1 MAAPQLHFKLGKYTA
16 GKFDNTDSQHL
27 IHKEGVI
34 YLATN
39 DLFSAHLIYDD
50 GKNFLDI
57 IPRMLGYHNGGVGT
71 DLTAAPPN
79 ATFIQG
85 FAKNKMSWVA
95 SANGAYYSTGTDATP
110 IFGTL
115 PVGCGGTGA
124 TTFTS
129 GGVLYA
135 QVTKDTKV
143 IKATD
148 KGDTSALL
156 VGGDGTPK
164 FVTPSVSWVAGT
176 DKGPTFRLGINGTN
190 YDAVIPSASATAA
203 GIVTNSTQTFGGQKT
218 FNDGITVNGSAIFN
232 GGFSIVAGSDAYYN
246 SSNDQSTGSL
256 SVTGGITST
265 MNMRVDGGTIQFKKA
280 GKIQYDDTKECFNF
294 VFM

>member
-16 GKFDNTDSQHL
+16 GKFDNTNSQHL
-27 IHKEGVI
+27 IHKEGTI

-50 GKNFLDI
+50 GTNFLDI
-57 IPRMLGYHNGGVGT
+57 IPRMIGYHNGGIGS

-79 ATFIQG
+79 ATFIQ
-85 FAKNKMSWVA
+85 NSTQSTMTWVA
-95 SANGAYYSTGTDATP
+95 SAKGAYYSTGTNITP
-110 IFGTL
+110 TFGTL
-115 PVGCGGTGA
+115 PVSYGGTGA

-129 GGVLYA
+129 GGILYGQGTNA
-135 QVTKDTKV
+135 
-143 IKATD
+143 IKTTN
-148 KGDTSALL
+148 KGGTSALL
-156 VGGDGTPK
+156 VGGNGTPK
-164 FVTPSVSWVAGT
+164 FVTPSVSWIAGT

-190 YDAVIPSASATAA
+190 YDAVIPSASTTAA
-203 GIVTNSTQTFGGQKT
+203 GIVTNSIQTFGGRKT

-232 GGFSIVAGSDAYYN
+232 GGFSIVAGTDAYYN